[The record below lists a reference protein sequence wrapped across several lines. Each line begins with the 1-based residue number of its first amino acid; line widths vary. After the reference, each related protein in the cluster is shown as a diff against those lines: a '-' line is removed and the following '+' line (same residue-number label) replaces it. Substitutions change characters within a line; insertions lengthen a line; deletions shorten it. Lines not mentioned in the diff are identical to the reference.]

1 MDFEELTRKITD
13 IKDKEMA
20 MEFTQT
26 IGKLLKENG
35 VTVHCLEYDQ
45 NIMAGNLLEGRYGVV
60 FDKLDFTEHDK
71 KFIDEI
77 ECWKKKCSDFRDCYK
92 HLKHDLEKCE
102 NEKDENKELPS
113 EPLDAAKMLIEA
125 EEKREHSKLAKDFG
139 CADTYNDRK
148 YSVDNLKQIAEYLL
162 VYCKHNNA
170 EV

>member
-35 VTVHCLEYDQ
+35 VTVHCSECEQ
-45 NIMAGNLLEGRYGVV
+45 SIMTGGLLEIV

-77 ECWKKKCSDFRDCYK
+77 ECWKKKCSDLSDYNK
-92 HLKHDLEKCE
+92 QLKYDLEKY
-102 NEKDENKELPS
+102 ENKNRELPFD
-113 EPLDAAKMLIEA
+113 PLEVVDMLINETY
-125 EEKREHSKLAKDFG
+125 EHNIPFTGRKTES
-139 CADTYNDRK
+139 RK
-148 YSVDNLKQIAEYLL
+148 YGIDELEQIAEHLL
-162 VYCKHNNA
+162 VYCKHNNI

>member
-35 VTVHCLEYDQ
+35 VTVHCSECEQ
-45 NIMAGNLLEGRYGVV
+45 SIMTGGLLEIV

-77 ECWKKKCSDFRDCYK
+77 ECWKKKCRDFRDCNK
-92 HLKHDLEKCE
+92 QLKHDLEKCE
-102 NEKDENKELPS
+102 NKKNENKELPF

-125 EEKREHSKLAKDFG
+125 EEKREHSKLAKAFG
-139 CADTYNDRK
+139 CPDTYNDRK

>member
-60 FDKLDFTEHDK
+60 F
-71 KFIDEI
+71 
-77 ECWKKKCSDFRDCYK
+77 
-92 HLKHDLEKCE
+92 
-102 NEKDENKELPS
+102 
-113 EPLDAAKMLIEA
+113 
-125 EEKREHSKLAKDFG
+125 
-139 CADTYNDRK
+139 
-148 YSVDNLKQIAEYLL
+148 
-162 VYCKHNNA
+162 
-170 EV
+170 

>member
-20 MEFTQT
+20 MEFTNT

-45 NIMAGNLLEGRYGVV
+45 NSMAGSLIEGRYGVV

-77 ECWKKKCSDFRDCYK
+77 ECWKKKCSDLSDYNK
-92 HLKHDLEKCE
+92 QLKYDLEKCE
-102 NEKDENKELPS
+102 NKKNENKELPFD
-113 EPLDAAKMLIEA
+113 PLEVVDMLINETY
-125 EEKREHSKLAKDFG
+125 EHNIPFTGRKTES
-139 CADTYNDRK
+139 RK
-148 YSVDNLKQIAEYLL
+148 YGIDELEQIAEHLL
-162 VYCKHNNA
+162 VYCKHNNIEA
-170 EV
+170 

>member
-35 VTVHCLEYDQ
+35 VTVHCSECEQ
-45 NIMAGNLLEGRYGVV
+45 SIMTGGLLEIV

-77 ECWKKKCSDFRDCYK
+77 ECWKKKCRDFRDYNK
-92 HLKHDLEKCE
+92 QLKHDLEKCE
-102 NEKDENKELPS
+102 NKKNKELPID
-113 EPLDAAKMLIEA
+113 PLEVVDMLINE
-125 EEKREHSKLAKDFG
+125 
-139 CADTYNDRK
+139 TYEYSIPFTGRKTESRK
-148 YSVDNLKQIAEYLL
+148 YGIDELEQIAEHLL
-162 VYCKHNNA
+162 VYCKHNNT
-170 EV
+170 EE

>member
-35 VTVHCLEYDQ
+35 VTVHCSECEQ
-45 NIMAGNLLEGRYGVV
+45 SIMTGGLLEIV

-77 ECWKKKCSDFRDCYK
+77 ECWKKKCRDFRDYNK
-92 HLKHDLEKCE
+92 QLKHDLEKCE
-102 NEKDENKELPS
+102 NKKNKELPFD
-113 EPLDAAKMLIEA
+113 PLEVVDMLINETC
-125 EEKREHSKLAKDFG
+125 EHSIPFTGRK
-139 CADTYNDRK
+139 TESRK
-148 YSVDNLKQIAEYLL
+148 YGIDELEQIAEHLL
-162 VYCKHNNA
+162 VYCKHNNV

>member
-35 VTVHCLEYDQ
+35 VTVDCSECEQ
-45 NIMAGNLLEGRYGVV
+45 SIMTGGLLEIV

-77 ECWKKKCSDFRDCYK
+77 ECWKKKCRDFRDYNK
-92 HLKHDLEKCE
+92 QLKHDLEKCE
-102 NEKDENKELPS
+102 NKKNKELPF

-125 EEKREHSKLAKDFG
+125 EEKREHSKLAKVFG

-148 YSVDNLKQIAEYLL
+148 YSVDNLKQIAEHLL
-162 VYCKHNNA
+162 VYCKHNNV

>member
-35 VTVHCLEYDQ
+35 VTVHCSECEQ
-45 NIMAGNLLEGRYGVV
+45 SIMTGGLLEIV

-77 ECWKKKCSDFRDCYK
+77 ECWKKKCSDLSNYNKQLKYDLGWFEFGKLTGEYK
-92 HLKHDLEKCE
+92 RIYDSMTSTDGW
-102 NEKDENKELPS
+102 KDGELANYIVS
-113 EPLDAAKMLIEA
+113 NSFNRKRITPLDILYMY
-125 EEKREHSKLAKDFG
+125 G
-139 CADTYNDRK
+139 
-148 YSVDNLKQIAEYLL
+148 L
-162 VYCKHNNA
+162 V
-170 EV
+170 